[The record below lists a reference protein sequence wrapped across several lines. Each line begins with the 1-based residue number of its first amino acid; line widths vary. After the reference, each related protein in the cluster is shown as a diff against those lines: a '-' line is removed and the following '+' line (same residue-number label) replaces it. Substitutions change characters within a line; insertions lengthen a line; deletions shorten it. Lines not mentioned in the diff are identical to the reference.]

1 MYRKQ
6 DFMILLNILDIKDT
20 MSHLLIKDSFDN
32 FFIEEA
38 DVLTYARL
46 TISGR
51 RNKEWYDSDEKE
63 LPDLLRWNEV
73 KKIIFEYIKGKKTPS
88 IMKVSLKADEDTAYK
103 MLNDSGCYNKLIQ
116 YKPDLYINIKYEN
129 DRLSI
134 ITGISYSDFVM
145 DKTVERAWDEA
156 VGKLI
161 KKLEISYEI

>member
-20 MSHLLIKDSFDN
+20 MSHLLLKDSFDN

-38 DVLTYARL
+38 YVLTYAGL
-46 TISGR
+46 TINGR

-63 LPDLLRWNEV
+63 LPSLLRWNEV
-73 KKIIFEYIKGKKTPS
+73 KKFIFEYIKGKKTPS

-103 MLNDSGCYNKLIQ
+103 MMNEAGCYNKLIQ
-116 YKPDLYINIKYEN
+116 YKPALYVNIKYEN

-145 DKTVERAWDEA
+145 DKTIEHAWDEA
-156 VGKLI
+156 VKKLI